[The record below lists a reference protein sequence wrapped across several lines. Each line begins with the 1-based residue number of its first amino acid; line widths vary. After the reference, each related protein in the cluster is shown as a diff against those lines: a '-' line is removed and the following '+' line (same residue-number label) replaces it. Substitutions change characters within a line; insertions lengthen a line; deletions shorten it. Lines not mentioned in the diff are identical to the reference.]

1 MLWHTAKQ
9 TLSFLGN
16 LSHIF
21 MVSVTSLQAWRLKNR
36 TANLLAGSV
45 FLRASPVFCL
55 ISNVGTSAAISY
67 IHSK

>member
-45 FLRASPVFCL
+45 FPESIPSLLSHFKCGHFCC
-55 ISNVGTSAAISY
+55 Y
-67 IHSK
+67 ILYTQ